1 MSLPATKET
10 IGILTAERIALL
22 KKAAYLINVGRGSA
36 IDQDALVR
44 ALKSGDLA
52 GAALDVMM
60 PEPLPADHPLW
71 DCPNTII
78 TPHIAWATDGA
89 RGNIVKI
96 TLANIDA
103 WRRGE
108 PQNVVNKAFLK

>member
-1 MSLPATKET
+1 MMKPGGL
-10 IGILTAERIALL
+10 
-22 KKAAYLINVGRGSA
+22 LINTSRGPVVNSR
-36 IDQDALVR
+36 DAAE
-44 ALKSGDLA
+44 ALKSGHLA
-52 GAALDVMM
+52 GFGVDVLEQ
-60 PEPLPADHPLW
+60 EPPAQDDPLLTA
-71 DCPNTII
+71 PNTII

-108 PQNVVNKAFLK
+108 PQNVVNKAYLK